1 MDGTKSKFIII
12 QNSTGIKQFV
22 QMSYCK
28 GNTCVELITN
38 LGIVK
43 MMLSKLFNQSNS
55 KFQPELN
62 HLPALQL
69 KFSLSN
75 SKFICTRIYKAL

>member
-12 QNSTGIKQFV
+12 QKSTGVKQFV
-22 QMSYCK
+22 HMSYCNIPK

-43 MMLSKLFNQSNS
+43 MMLYDVFK
-55 KFQPELN
+55 
-62 HLPALQL
+62 
-69 KFSLSN
+69 
-75 SKFICTRIYKAL
+75 II

>member
-12 QNSTGIKQFV
+12 QNSTIKHIV
-22 QMSYCK
+22 HMSYCNIDK

-43 MMLSKLFNQSNS
+43 MMLYDVFKVV
-55 KFQPELN
+55 
-62 HLPALQL
+62 
-69 KFSLSN
+69 
-75 SKFICTRIYKAL
+75 

>member
-12 QNSTGIKQFV
+12 QNSTSGIKQFV
-22 QMSYCK
+22 HMSYCNIHK

-43 MMLSKLFNQSNS
+43 MMLYDVFK
-55 KFQPELN
+55 
-62 HLPALQL
+62 
-69 KFSLSN
+69 
-75 SKFICTRIYKAL
+75 IV